1 MPNHVYGTVADLST
15 RWAGRSVR
23 WVRDQ
28 VAAGEAAGRIRAA
41 RGRTGRLRLVHIA
54 DFEAYLLGARR

>member
-1 MPNHVYGTVADLST
+1 MLEYATVRAVS
-15 RWAGRSVR
+15 AMFGGRSPR